1 MDKLTRR
8 DFLKLTGT
16 ASFSVLTP
24 RFLRQPIYQNA
35 TGDQKNILIVIFDAL
50 SAKNVPFYGYS
61 RDTMP
66 NLSRLLDKTIVYHN
80 HFAAG
85 NFTTSGTASL
95 LTGTFPW
102 KHRALQNDGSVSD
115 EYIHKNIFSVL
126 PNYYRVAYSHN
137 LFATTLL
144 KQFSQ
149 DLEKYIPRERLL
161 LAFNNLA
168 SFLFANDSDI
178 ASVSWIRALDQKDA
192 GYSYSLFASRFY
204 EIINELKDIKLKE
217 IRQNFP
223 RGLPTTIDDKYI
235 LESAID
241 YLISN
246 LRSWQAPFFG
256 YFHFYP
262 PHHPYNT
269 RKEFDNLFENDGFE
283 PVMVTDHIF
292 AGKYSVDELLENRL
306 RYDEFICYTD
316 AEFARLYDHM
326 DRSGWLDNTWLI
338 LTSDHGEIFNY
349 GIRGHDTQVM
359 YQPLLQVPLVI
370 FEPGRKTRLD
380 VYENTSAVDLLPTL
394 MQING
399 RSIPDWID
407 GEVLPPFSTH
417 SKPNRDIF
425 AIEAKKTPVDGP
437 IEKGTIV
444 LIQDKLKMIY
454 YFGYEELGAG
464 KELIELYN
472 LELDPMEMNNLY
484 PDSSTLAK
492 NMLESIKSNLQR
504 NNQPYL

>member
-1 MDKLTRR
+1 MNKLTRR
-8 DFLKLTGT
+8 DFLRLTGAT
-16 ASFSVLTP
+16 SFSVLAP
-24 RFLRQPIYQNA
+24 QFLRQPAYQNT
-35 TGDQKNILIVIFDAL
+35 TGDQKNILVVIFDAL
-50 SAKNVPFYGYS
+50 SAKNIPFYGYS

-66 NLSRLLDKTIVYHN
+66 NLSRLLDKAIVYHN

-85 NFTTSGTASL
+85 NFTTPGTASL

-115 EYIHKNIFSVL
+115 EYIHQNIFSVL
-126 PNYYRVAYSHN
+126 PNYYRIAYSHN

-178 ASVSWIRALDQKDA
+178 ASVSWIRALNQKDD

-204 EIINELKDIKLKE
+204 EIINELKDIKLEE
-217 IRQNFP
+217 ISRNFP
-223 RGLPTTIDDKYI
+223 RGLPTTIEDRYI

-241 YLISN
+241 YLIAN
-246 LRSWQAPFFG
+246 LRSWQTPFFG

-269 RKEFDNLFENDGFE
+269 RKEFDNRFENDGFE
-283 PVMVTDHIF
+283 PFMVTDHIF
-292 AGKYSVDELLENRL
+292 AGKYSVDELLKNRQ
-306 RYDEFICYTD
+306 RYDEFICYAD
-316 AEFARLYDHM
+316 AEFARLYDYM
-326 DRSGWLDNTWLI
+326 DQSGWLDNTWLI

-349 GIRGHDTQVM
+349 GIRGHDTPVM

-380 VYENTSAVDLLPTL
+380 VYENTSGVDLLPTFNAN
-394 MQING
+394 Q
-399 RSIPDWID
+399 RS
-407 GEVLPPFSTH
+407 
-417 SKPNRDIF
+417 KC
-425 AIEAKKTPVDGP
+425 A
-437 IEKGTIV
+437 
-444 LIQDKLKMIY
+444 
-454 YFGYEELGAG
+454 
-464 KELIELYN
+464 
-472 LELDPMEMNNLY
+472 
-484 PDSSTLAK
+484 
-492 NMLESIKSNLQR
+492 
-504 NNQPYL
+504 